1 MMQKLKAFLKAHRRG
16 AMTTLTV
23 AVIILVLAANIGLA
37 WLAED
42 RVLYGDMTPEGLYTL
57 SDKMKETC
65 SRLASDATILF
76 CSDPDRLLSNYEL
89 RYVYVMAKQLEL
101 ETGRVRVETCD
112 LTRDPTAVNAY
123 KASSAVTISAD
134 DVIVTSGGRYRIVDG
149 TSFWTVGENSGSDTD
164 YYSFNGEFKMATL
177 LLSVTQVKDPIV
189 AFTYGHGETVYVPE
203 ERRGEVPAEVLA
215 ASDDDKS
222 SFYYLLTNA
231 GMRVTYINPDS
242 EDVPEGCL
250 LVVTD
255 GPKADFSV
263 GDIYSVGE
271 VTPLKRLHSY
281 LSERCGAMMLFKDP
295 QYVLPNLEAF
305 AADWGISYLDGYYL
319 RETPENAL
327 ADAEGSCRRIFANL
341 VADESN
347 ISNNVYSD
355 ILALGSVP
363 RTVVADSGIVS
374 GSWKHDGVGGSST
387 TQIIGYY
394 GDFLTTSPDARP
406 GRIDGGGYRE
416 AGTYVMAGLS
426 VRSRLDST
434 ENVRYNAYFFGA
446 ASTSLTSNTY
456 LDNRAYCNADLLF
469 TTVRYIARTDAYA
482 SMELGGTS
490 LNSPIPGGKVLKT
503 VTLAEGGNKKYDKE
517 EGVVIGYYR
526 AVDRTA
532 QVTWGVLLTLTPALT
547 AAVVGSILLIR
558 RKNR

>member
-16 AMTTLTV
+16 AMTALTV
-23 AVIILVLAANIGLA
+23 AVIVLVLAANIGLA
-37 WLAED
+37 WLSED

-65 SRLASDATILF
+65 SQLASDATILF

-149 TSFWTVGENSGSDTD
+149 ASFWTVGENSESDTD

-231 GMRVTYINPDS
+231 GMRVTYINPDL

-255 GPKADFSV
+255 GPKTDFSV

-271 VTPLKRLHSY
+271 ATPLKRLHHY

-295 QYVLPNLEAF
+295 QYVLPNLEEF

-363 RTVVADSGIVS
+363 RTVVANSGIVS

-416 AGTYVMAGLS
+416 AGTYAMAGLS

-532 QVTWGVLLTLTPALT
+532 QVTWGLLLTLTPALT

>member
-23 AVIILVLAANIGLA
+23 AVIILALAANIGLA

-149 TSFWTVGENSGSDTD
+149 TSFWTVGENSGSDKD

-416 AGTYVMAGLS
+416 AGTYAMAGLS

>member
-416 AGTYVMAGLS
+416 AGTYAMAGLS

-532 QVTWGVLLTLTPALT
+532 QVTWGLLLTLTPALT

>member
-149 TSFWTVGENSGSDTD
+149 TSFWTVGENSGSDKD

-231 GMRVTYINPDS
+231 GMRVAYINPDS

-416 AGTYVMAGLS
+416 AGTYAMAGLS

-503 VTLAEGGNKKYDKE
+503 VALAEGGNKKYDKE

-532 QVTWGVLLTLTPALT
+532 QVTWGLLLTLTPALT

>member
-149 TSFWTVGENSGSDTD
+149 TSFWTVGENSGSDKD

-416 AGTYVMAGLS
+416 AGTYAMAGLS

-503 VTLAEGGNKKYDKE
+503 VALAEGGNKKYDKE

>member
-149 TSFWTVGENSGSDTD
+149 TSFWTVGENSGSDKD

-231 GMRVTYINPDS
+231 GMRVTYINPDL

-295 QYVLPNLEAF
+295 QYVLPNLETF

-341 VADESN
+341 VADESS

-416 AGTYVMAGLS
+416 AGTYAMAGLS

>member
-149 TSFWTVGENSGSDTD
+149 TSFWTVGENSGSDKD

-231 GMRVTYINPDS
+231 GMRVTYINPDL

-416 AGTYVMAGLS
+416 AGTYAMAGLS

-503 VTLAEGGNKKYDKE
+503 VALAEGGNKKYDKE

>member
-149 TSFWTVGENSGSDTD
+149 TSFWTVGENSGSDKD

-295 QYVLPNLEAF
+295 QYVLPNLEEF

-416 AGTYVMAGLS
+416 AGTYAMAGLS

-503 VTLAEGGNKKYDKE
+503 VALAEGGNKKYDKE

>member
-149 TSFWTVGENSGSDTD
+149 TSFWTVGENSGSDKD

-416 AGTYVMAGLS
+416 AGTYAMAGLS